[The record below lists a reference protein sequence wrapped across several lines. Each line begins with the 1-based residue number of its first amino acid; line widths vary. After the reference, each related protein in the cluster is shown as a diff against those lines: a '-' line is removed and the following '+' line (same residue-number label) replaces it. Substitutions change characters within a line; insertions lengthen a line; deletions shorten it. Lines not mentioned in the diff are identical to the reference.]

1 MRKDRFEYTAELRAR
16 DCDVSAIWRPD
27 AIFLAMQEISGAHT
41 RVLGCDHEGA
51 LPPSILWVLY
61 RMRLDIYR
69 DMRVGDT
76 VTLRTYHTQNL
87 RMFFPRHYGFYA
99 QDGSLVAS
107 ASSLWLLMDRDTRR
121 MTDCEPIRRIL
132 VDTVG
137 SEPALERPD
146 SVTMLPDVSLVE
158 DRLPV
163 YSDLD
168 LNGHVN
174 NARYVTWLCDL
185 LGVDCL
191 KKHRIQSLLVNYRAE
206 IRPGVPVTLRLAK
219 TDQAV
224 SLEGIHDGQQCFC
237 CGGILAPRL

>member
-41 RVLGCDHEGA
+41 RVLECDHEGA

-61 RMRLDIYR
+61 RMRLNIHR
-69 DMRVGDT
+69 DVRIGES
-76 VTLRTYHTQNL
+76 VTLRTYHTQTM

-107 ASSLWLLMDRDTRR
+107 ASSLWLLMDRNTRR
-121 MTDCEPIRRIL
+121 MTDCEPIRQIL
-132 VDTVG
+132 TETVG
-137 SEPALERPD
+137 RDPALERPD
-146 SVTMLPDVSLVE
+146 SVAMLPEVKHIQE
-158 DRLPV
+158 RLPQ

-185 LGVDCL
+185 LGIDCL
-191 KKHRIQSLLVNYRAE
+191 RTHRIESLLVNYRAE
-206 IRPGVPVTLRLAK
+206 VRPGVPVTLRLA
-219 TDQAV
+219 QADREF
-224 SLEGIHDGQQCFC
+224 SMEGLHDGQQCFC
-237 CGGILAPRL
+237 CGGTLVPRA